1 MQIDLIAWNALCFL
15 QFKIHWEFFRG
26 GHTTASPDES
36 KRETMKIS
44 IEK

>member
-1 MQIDLIAWNALCFL
+1 MQINLIAWNALRFL

-36 KRETMKIS
+36 KREMMKI
-44 IEK
+44 II